1 MISHSL
7 FQLISFSLLFLH
19 TLIVSYVSSDP
30 WYIEVGESIVTSLN
44 TYTKVEG
51 GFASVKDVTTMQ
63 LEDHQHSFFLAE
75 TWEIFILLTK
85 VTWFGV
91 NGFSFSVTRPKN
103 SILEMICFS
112 LLFLRCKYLY
122 LLFNDS
128 FLANQNYIFT
138 TEGHPFPVRSA
149 WHEKLPETYALNNWT
164 SAKVCFEILKIL
176 SKCLFDL
183 IFEMPIKIF
192 RILNLNNK
200 DLLALC

>member
-1 MISHSL
+1 M
-7 FQLISFSLLFLH
+7 LH
-19 TLIVSYVSSDP
+19 PTEKYYPLRPELAESTLYLYQATKDP

-75 TWEIFILLTK
+75 T
-85 VTWFGV
+85 
-91 NGFSFSVTRPKN
+91 
-103 SILEMICFS
+103 
-112 LLFLRCKYLY
+112 CKYLY

-164 SAKVCFEILKIL
+164 SAKNENQVIRASAMSLQVCPDTLTL
-176 SKCLFDL
+176 RRNGGPSVGSACHVLDARADHRCLVDEDCGTDL
-183 IFEMPIKIF
+183 TTCRK
-192 RILNLNNK
+192 RTCS
-200 DLLALC
+200 LAGYCGLWLFFV